1 MAVDWALYEE
11 DVIRLYVNENK
22 TVNETLECLHEKYGV
37 KVRQQFKS
45 KFGGLKNLRANE
57 WKVVIKEIRKRKA
70 EGKGSYVYLN
80 GRKLDPGRVN
90 REMRRYSGDCNTE
103 ELVEKDTSIGLPP
116 SIYKYNLD
124 LKFVAHNALDIAID
138 SHTQNRIEIRTPSPS
153 TIQSPM
159 INGSLARHILPE
171 ELSIQQSHTVG
182 PQMEF
187 TDGPLFLDPGPD
199 LDAMDFDAM
208 DFDAWISISIL
219 LEWMINPFASV
230 LPNFQLAALKP
241 AAYFIE
247 QVLWALSPGCG
258 DPDGDFDSFSQ
269 QSLHQIFS
277 IIAYL
282 ASNSMLRHDQMLR
295 FLKWVF
301 RSGLENQLSF
311 IMHAS
316 STSLRA
322 CIEAV
327 LEEVMKLW
335 IEFPLG
341 VQHIL
346 NLFISADNLDL
357 LNRLGGKLLHF
368 AARNS
373 NLDAAKL
380 LVAYGADVNFVG
392 PLSLGPSKL
401 GTPLC
406 AAILSANITMVQYL
420 ISAGSDINK
429 QFGAKSSQKVETALT
444 IAIGGAKFNAAKI
457 LLDSGAEVNMDLK
470 IEGHNILEFAKAK
483 LPKIY
488 PVLLERLG
496 PEHTPQVYQMIDA
509 AEKGNRAL
517 SRFLLKH
524 NIVQEEILE
533 HALCHAIR
541 MQNVGAVRT
550 LLHRG
555 IDPDARRSRLVHNA
569 ITGPNALEDN
579 LPIFLAAACSD
590 EDISDDIMYL
600 LWKAGANLNDDI
612 LTRMCRLAAVEDQPE
627 RLWILAELGL
637 NPALLGPSVLEY
649 IALGAG
655 GIYTSGSFLD
665 KGTPINL
672 YGLRGLNSLQA
683 AAKKGNLLLTQY
695 LLDRGADINLLPRVD
710 RGLTALQAAA
720 LGGFTEIIEY
730 LIDAGADV
738 KAPPAKKGGVT
749 VLEAA
754 AGASSGHNDYWEDR
768 DLDQERKLV
777 SIFKNLLALGAPVN
791 RTDGSSSNVLHQ
803 LIRSSRNEC
812 LKLAIQAG
820 AHIEAREASRGMMT
834 PLQVAAEANIEAIQ
848 LLLDHGAEINAPPGD
863 EFGRTALQAATSA
876 NPDRRIVEFLYSRGA
891 DVNAGPARKG
901 GVTALQ
907 GVAIRGDIPIARML
921 LNYGADVNAAPAL
934 EEGRTAVEG
943 AAEHG
948 RLDMVRLLLSLG
960 AKADPVV
967 RFSRAIRLAEE
978 NDHFVL
984 ADLLRE
990 HENVS
995 HFLLAEPDSS
1005 LFGLST

>member
-1 MAVDWALYEE
+1 MRRWLSWHLIAVDP
-11 DVIRLYVNENK
+11 K
-22 TVNETLECLHEKYGV
+22 
-37 KVRQQFKS
+37 
-45 KFGGLKNLRANE
+45 
-57 WKVVIKEIRKRKA
+57 
-70 EGKGSYVYLN
+70 
-80 GRKLDPGRVN
+80 
-90 REMRRYSGDCNTE
+90 
-103 ELVEKDTSIGLPP
+103 
-116 SIYKYNLD
+116 
-124 LKFVAHNALDIAID
+124 
-138 SHTQNRIEIRTPSPS
+138 
-153 TIQSPM
+153 
-159 INGSLARHILPE
+159 
-171 ELSIQQSHTVG
+171 
-182 PQMEF
+182 
-187 TDGPLFLDPGPD
+187 
-199 LDAMDFDAM
+199 
-208 DFDAWISISIL
+208 
-219 LEWMINPFASV
+219 
-230 LPNFQLAALKP
+230 LAALKP

-247 QVLWALSPGCG
+247 RVLWALRPGRE
-258 DPDGDFDSFSQ
+258 DPDGDFDTFSQ

-282 ASNSMLRHDQMLR
+282 ASNNMLRQDQMRR
-295 FLKWVF
+295 FLEWVL

-322 CIEAV
+322 CMEAV
-327 LEEVMKLW
+327 LEEVMELW
-335 IEFPLG
+335 KTFPSG

-346 NLFISADNLDL
+346 NLFISVDNLDL
-357 LNRLGGKLLHF
+357 LNRLGGKLLHS

-380 LVAYGADVNFVG
+380 LAAYGADVNFVR
-392 PLSLGPSKL
+392 PLSRAPSKL

-406 AAILSANITMVQYL
+406 EAILCDAIMCANIPMVQYL
-420 ISAGSDINK
+420 IGAGSDINK
-429 QFGAKSSQKVETALT
+429 QCGAMSSQEVETALT
-444 IAIGGAKFNAAKI
+444 IAIGHGSFNAAKI

-470 IEGHNILEFAKAK
+470 IEGHNVLEFTKAK

-488 PVLLERLG
+488 PMLLERLG
-496 PEHTPQVYQMIDA
+496 PDHTPQVYQMIDA

-517 SRFLLKH
+517 SRFLLKY

-569 ITGPNALEDN
+569 TTGPNVLEDN

-590 EDISDDIMYL
+590 EAISDDLMYL
-600 LWKAGANLNDDI
+600 LWKAGANLNDDV

-627 RLWILAELGL
+627 RLYVLADLGL

-649 IALGAG
+649 IAPDGS
-655 GIYTSGSFLD
+655 IYTSSYFLD

-672 YGLRGLNSLQA
+672 YRLRGLNSLQA
-683 AAKKGNLLLTQY
+683 AAKNGQLLLTQY
-695 LLDRGADINLLPRVD
+695 LLDRGADINLLPRDD
-710 RGLTALQAAA
+710 RGLTALQAAT
-720 LGGFTEIIEY
+720 LGGFAEIIEY

-754 AGASSGHNDYWEDR
+754 AGAASGYHDCWEDPGS
-768 DLDQERKLV
+768 DQERKLV

-820 AHIEAREASRGMMT
+820 AHIEAREAFQGMMT

-848 LLLDHGAEINAPPGD
+848 LLLDHGAEINAPPED
-863 EFGRTALQAATSA
+863 EFGRTALQAATSVQ
-876 NPDRRIVEFLYSRGA
+876 NPDRRKVEFLLSRGA

-907 GVAIRGDIPIARML
+907 GAAISGDIPITRML

-948 RLDMVRLLLSLG
+948 RLYMVRLLLSLG

-967 RFSRAIRLAEE
+967 RFSRAIKLAEE
-978 NDHFVL
+978 NRHFAL

-990 HENVS
+990 HKNVS
-995 HFLLAEPDSS
+995 HLLLAEPDSS
-1005 LFGLST
+1005 LIGLSTQTLPPQGMAFPGAGF

>member
-1 MAVDWALYEE
+1 MCGWLSWHLIA
-11 DVIRLYVNENK
+11 
-22 TVNETLECLHEKYGV
+22 
-37 KVRQQFKS
+37 
-45 KFGGLKNLRANE
+45 
-57 WKVVIKEIRKRKA
+57 
-70 EGKGSYVYLN
+70 
-80 GRKLDPGRVN
+80 LDP
-90 REMRRYSGDCNTE
+90 
-103 ELVEKDTSIGLPP
+103 K
-116 SIYKYNLD
+116 
-124 LKFVAHNALDIAID
+124 
-138 SHTQNRIEIRTPSPS
+138 
-153 TIQSPM
+153 
-159 INGSLARHILPE
+159 
-171 ELSIQQSHTVG
+171 
-182 PQMEF
+182 
-187 TDGPLFLDPGPD
+187 
-199 LDAMDFDAM
+199 
-208 DFDAWISISIL
+208 
-219 LEWMINPFASV
+219 
-230 LPNFQLAALKP
+230 LAALKL

-247 QVLWALSPGCG
+247 RVIWALPPGRG
-258 DPDGDFDSFSQ
+258 DPDGKFDAFSQ

-282 ASNSMLRHDQMLR
+282 ASDNMLRRYQMRR
-295 FLKWVF
+295 FLEWVF

-322 CIEAV
+322 CIEAI

-335 IEFPLG
+335 KIFPLG

-346 NLFISADNLDL
+346 NLYISADNLDL
-357 LNRLGGKLLHF
+357 LKRLGGKLLHS
-368 AARNS
+368 AAQFT

-380 LVAYGADVNFVG
+380 LVAYGADVNFVR
-392 PLSLGPSKL
+392 PISLDPSKL

-406 AAILSANITMVQYL
+406 AAILSTNITMVHYL

-444 IAIGGAKFNAAKI
+444 IAIGNAKFNAAKI

-483 LPKIY
+483 LPIIY

-496 PEHTPQVYQMIDA
+496 TEHIPQVYQMIDA

-524 NIVQEEILE
+524 NIVQKEILE

-555 IDPDARRSRLVHNA
+555 IDPDARRSRLIHNA
-569 ITGPNALEDN
+569 TTGPNVLEDN
-579 LPIFLAAACSD
+579 LPILLATACSD
-590 EDISDDIMYL
+590 GEISHDIMYL

-612 LTRMCRLAAVEDQPE
+612 LTRMRRLAAVADQPE
-627 RLWILAELGL
+627 RLWVLAELGL
-637 NPALLGPSVLEY
+637 NSALFGPSMLEY
-649 IALGAG
+649 SALAAG
-655 GIYTSGSFLD
+655 GIYRSGYFLD

-672 YGLRGLNSLQA
+672 YGLGGLNSLQA
-683 AAKKGNLLLTQY
+683 AAKKGDLLLTQY
-695 LLDRGADINLLPRVD
+695 LLDRGADINLLPSDD

-820 AHIEAREASRGMMT
+820 AHIEAREAFQGMMT

-848 LLLDHGAEINAPPGD
+848 LLLDHGAEINAPPGG

-876 NPDRRIVEFLYSRGA
+876 QNPDRRIVEFLHSRGA

-967 RFSRAIRLAEE
+967 RFSRAIKLAEE

-1005 LFGLST
+1005 LFGLSTQALFPQGMVVPSAGF

>member
-1 MAVDWALYEE
+1 MRGWLSSHLIA
-11 DVIRLYVNENK
+11 
-22 TVNETLECLHEKYGV
+22 
-37 KVRQQFKS
+37 
-45 KFGGLKNLRANE
+45 
-57 WKVVIKEIRKRKA
+57 
-70 EGKGSYVYLN
+70 
-80 GRKLDPGRVN
+80 LDP
-90 REMRRYSGDCNTE
+90 
-103 ELVEKDTSIGLPP
+103 K
-116 SIYKYNLD
+116 
-124 LKFVAHNALDIAID
+124 
-138 SHTQNRIEIRTPSPS
+138 
-153 TIQSPM
+153 
-159 INGSLARHILPE
+159 
-171 ELSIQQSHTVG
+171 
-182 PQMEF
+182 
-187 TDGPLFLDPGPD
+187 
-199 LDAMDFDAM
+199 
-208 DFDAWISISIL
+208 
-219 LEWMINPFASV
+219 
-230 LPNFQLAALKP
+230 LAALKL

-247 QVLWALSPGCG
+247 RELWALRPGRG

-282 ASNSMLRHDQMLR
+282 ASNNMLRHDQMRL
-295 FLKWVF
+295 FLEWVF
-301 RSGLENQLSF
+301 RSGLENQLSS

-335 IEFPLG
+335 RKFPLG

-357 LNRLGGKLLHF
+357 LNRLGGKLLHS
-368 AARNS
+368 AARNN

-380 LVAYGADVNFVG
+380 LVAYGADVNFVR
-392 PLSLGPSKL
+392 PLSRGPSKS

-406 AAILSANITMVQYL
+406 EAILTSNIEMMQYL
-420 ISAGSDINK
+420 ISVGSDINK
-429 QFGAKSSQKVETALT
+429 QFGAKSLQKVETALT

-533 HALCHAIR
+533 HALCYAIR

-555 IDPDARRSRLVHNA
+555 IDPDARRSQLVHNA
-569 ITGPNALEDN
+569 TTGPNVLEDN
-579 LPIFLAAACSD
+579 LPILLAAACSD
-590 EDISDDIMYL
+590 GDISDDIMYL

-612 LTRMCRLAAVEDQPE
+612 LTRMCRLAAVADQPE
-627 RLWILAELGL
+627 RLWVLADLGL
-637 NPALLGPSVLEY
+637 NPALLGPSALEY
-649 IALGAG
+649 TALGDG
-655 GIYTSGSFLD
+655 SIYTSGYFLD

-672 YGLRGLNSLQA
+672 YGLGGLNSLQA
-683 AAKKGNLLLTQY
+683 AAKKGHLLLTQY
-695 LLDRGADINLLPRVD
+695 LHDRGADINLLPRDD
-710 RGLTALQAAA
+710 RRLTALQAAA
-720 LGGFTEIIEY
+720 LGGFAEIIEY

-754 AGASSGHNDYWEDR
+754 AGASPSDDDYWEDQE
-768 DLDQERKLV
+768 LDQEERKLV

-820 AHIEAREASRGMMT
+820 AHIEAREASQGMMT

-863 EFGRTALQAATSA
+863 EFGRTALQAATSVQ
-876 NPDRRIVEFLYSRGA
+876 NPDRRIVEFLHSRGA
-891 DVNAGPARKG
+891 NVNAGPARKG

-967 RFSRAIRLAEE
+967 RFSRAIKLAEE

-995 HFLLAEPDSS
+995 HFFLAEPDSS
-1005 LFGLST
+1005 LFGLSI

>member
-1 MAVDWALYEE
+1 MRGWLSWHLTAVDP
-11 DVIRLYVNENK
+11 K
-22 TVNETLECLHEKYGV
+22 
-37 KVRQQFKS
+37 
-45 KFGGLKNLRANE
+45 
-57 WKVVIKEIRKRKA
+57 
-70 EGKGSYVYLN
+70 
-80 GRKLDPGRVN
+80 
-90 REMRRYSGDCNTE
+90 
-103 ELVEKDTSIGLPP
+103 
-116 SIYKYNLD
+116 
-124 LKFVAHNALDIAID
+124 
-138 SHTQNRIEIRTPSPS
+138 
-153 TIQSPM
+153 
-159 INGSLARHILPE
+159 
-171 ELSIQQSHTVG
+171 
-182 PQMEF
+182 
-187 TDGPLFLDPGPD
+187 
-199 LDAMDFDAM
+199 
-208 DFDAWISISIL
+208 
-219 LEWMINPFASV
+219 
-230 LPNFQLAALKP
+230 LAALKP

-247 QVLWALSPGCG
+247 GVLWPLCPG
-258 DPDGDFDSFSQ
+258 DPDGDFETFSQ

-282 ASNSMLRHDQMLR
+282 ASNNMLRQDQMRR
-295 FLKWVF
+295 FLEWVL

-327 LEEVMKLW
+327 LEEVMVLW
-335 IEFPLG
+335 RTFPSG

-346 NLFISADNLDL
+346 NLFISTDNLDL
-357 LNRLGGKLLHF
+357 LNRLGGKLLHS
-368 AARNS
+368 AIRYS

-380 LVAYGADVNFVG
+380 LVAYGADLNFVR
-392 PLSLGPSKL
+392 PLSRTPSIL

-406 AAILSANITMVQYL
+406 EAILSANIPMMQYL

-444 IAIGGAKFNAAKI
+444 IAIADGRFHTAKI

-470 IEGHNILEFAKAK
+470 IEGHNILEFTKAK
-483 LPKIY
+483 LPKLY

-496 PEHTPQVYQMIDA
+496 PDHTPQVYQMIDA

-524 NIVQEEILE
+524 DIVQEEILE

-550 LLHRG
+550 LLNRG

-569 ITGPNALEDN
+569 TTDPNVLEDN
-579 LPIFLAAACSD
+579 LPILLAAACSD
-590 EDISDDIMYL
+590 ESISDDLMYL
-600 LWKAGANLNDDI
+600 LWKAGANLNDDV
-612 LTRMCRLAAVEDQPE
+612 LTRMCRLAAVGNEPQ
-627 RLWILAELGL
+627 RLLVLADLGL

-649 IALGAG
+649 IALGHG
-655 GIYTSGSFLD
+655 SIYDSGCFLD

-672 YGLRGLNSLQA
+672 YGLGGLNSLQA
-683 AAKKGNLLLTQY
+683 AAKKGHLLLTQY
-695 LLDRGADINLLPRVD
+695 LHDRGADINLLPKD
-710 RGLTALQAAA
+710 DQGLTALQAAA
-720 LGGFTEIIEY
+720 LKGFAEIIEY

-754 AGASSGHNDYWEDR
+754 AGAPSGYDDYWEDPGS
-768 DLDQERKLV
+768 DQERELV

-812 LKLAIQAG
+812 LELAIQAG
-820 AHIEAREASRGMMT
+820 AHIETREAFQGMMT

-848 LLLDHGAEINAPPGD
+848 LLLDRGAEINAPPGD
-863 EFGRTALQAATSA
+863 EFGRTALQAATSVQD
-876 NPDRRIVEFLYSRGA
+876 PDRRIVEFLLSRGA

-901 GVTALQ
+901 GATALQ
-907 GVAIRGDIPIARML
+907 GAAIRGDIPIARML

-960 AKADPVV
+960 AKADPIEQ
-967 RFSRAIRLAEE
+967 FSRAIKLAEE

-984 ADLLRE
+984 AELLRE
-990 HENVS
+990 HKSVS
-995 HFLLAEPDSS
+995 HLLLEEPDSS
-1005 LFGLST
+1005 LFGLSTQALPPQGMVIPGAGF